1 MLKICQQMLQQKMT
15 LLTTIF
21 VIHIALAFVVTDL
34 QVESVLNL
42 YKPPVEIDTK

>member
-15 LLTTIF
+15 LLTAIF

-34 QVESVLNL
+34 QVESVLKL